1 MCFTELQN
9 AIFFF
14 SDEQKKVFSWLL
26 WFLRDLNVILKK
38 KMLGVP
44 SQSSDGDLVLSLLWP
59 RLTPW

>member
-1 MCFTELQN
+1 ML
-9 AIFFF
+9 FFF

>member
-1 MCFTELQN
+1 MFYIIAKCY
-9 AIFFF
+9 FFF